1 MRGGLLNL
9 RQEYDPEEIY
19 EMEQDMQRRQEA
31 YHSQLRR
38 QLPQTREE
46 VIDDIKSYVRM
57 LRRQRKFAFLESIF
71 GNYGVDYEEI
81 DQFLNQGANQ
91 GANVMSFDELADISD
106 ALDLMNNPED
116 DRIPNFLETDMMDT
130 GLDEDEEEEETKDD
144 VIEEPITGRRRQ
156 RDEPPDR
163 DRSRQRLD
171 FGSGLRQAM
180 ENNVFG
186 HKSIQLG
193 VRPLSL

>member
-1 MRGGLLNL
+1 MRGGLINW

-19 EMEQDMQRRQEA
+19 EMEQNMQRQQEA
-31 YHSQLRR
+31 YDSQMRR
-38 QLPQTREE
+38 LQPQTREDI
-46 VIDDIKSYVRM
+46 IDDIKSYVRM
-57 LRRQRKFAFLESIF
+57 LRRQGKFDELISIF
-71 GNYGVDYEEI
+71 GNYGVNYQEI

-91 GANVMSFDELADISD
+91 GANFMSYDELADISD
-106 ALDLMNNPED
+106 ALDLINNPED
-116 DRIPNFLETDMMDT
+116 DRIPNFLETDMMDAD
-130 GLDEDEEEEETKDD
+130 LDEEEEEETKDD
-144 VIEEPITGRRRQ
+144 VIEERVTGRRRQ
-156 RDEPPDR
+156 GDEPPDR
-163 DRSRQRLD
+163 ETSRQRLD